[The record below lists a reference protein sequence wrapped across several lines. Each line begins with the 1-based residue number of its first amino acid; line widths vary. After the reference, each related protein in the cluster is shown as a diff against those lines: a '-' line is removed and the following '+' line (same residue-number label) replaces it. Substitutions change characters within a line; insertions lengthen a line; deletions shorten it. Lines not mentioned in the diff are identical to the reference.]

1 MFWNAFCAT
10 MGVLF
15 GLFVFSILFI
25 LAVAAIIVK
34 SEEGED
40 GD

>member
-10 MGVLF
+10 MGVIF

-25 LAVAAIIVK
+25 LAVAAIIVHTEDDK
-34 SEEGED
+34 D